1 MAKNDA
7 ILMDGIIDD
16 RVEQCI
22 PSNKRDECF
31 EFLALEQIL
40 KDEDLSFD
48 EITSGLVD
56 GRQDGG
62 IDGFYI
68 FINGHLID
76 DLKDFVWPKSS
87 VELKLVL
94 VTCKHHDTFKQATL
108 DALIA
113 TITEF
118 FDFTIHNDDLSG
130 AYNRPLLEMRDKFII
145 CYRKVSPKLNNFSID
160 VCYASR
166 GDSNEIGDEVLFR
179 SKQIEKILER
189 NFSVA
194 NTNFKFIGANELI
207 QLYRKVKNYTLELP
221 FKDILSSGERYVILT
236 KLDDYYKF
244 ITENNILKKYIFDAN
259 VRAFMGLNSVN
270 EDIKGTLEKENED
283 FWLLNNGVTI
293 LVNSAS
299 IIGKSLQADDVQI
312 VNGLQT
318 SHSIYNYFSKKNI
331 DDLDDDHRCVLVKV
345 IVTQDENL
353 RDSIIKA
360 TNNQTMVE
368 SSSLHA
374 TDKIQRDIEDILLQS
389 GLYYE
394 RRKNFYL
401 NQGISVHDLITLP
414 YLASGY
420 LALVLKSPAK
430 AISLRARTIRDE
442 EKYKII
448 FNEKTN
454 IKIWVSLAIIFK
466 EIDRCLNLNRSN
478 KSISEKFLKKWRY
491 IIGLLILA
499 KYYKKFDFN
508 VNEIISFDV
517 GLITQDEVSILLDD
531 VKDNLSSSIQNLSNA
546 NFVKILNFF
555 EKKYNIINSQA
566 VSNANPYNEKNFP
579 PVPRKTKKFHD
590 IQFINKVK
598 EILPPQ
604 PWPPFMEKEIV
615 SSLGCSPQAYFN
627 AVNYLI
633 QTGVF
638 YKQKNGVLYDTSGKV
653 VGFDETRV
661 DASTLQLK
669 ENPL

>member
-16 RVEQCI
+16 RVEQSI

-48 EITSGLVD
+48 EIMSGLVD

-87 VELKLVL
+87 VELRLVL
-94 VTCKHHDTFKQATL
+94 VTCKHHETFKQATL

-118 FDFTIHNDDLSG
+118 FDFTISNEGLSG
-130 AYNRPLLEMRDKFII
+130 AYNKHLLDMREKFIT
-145 CYRKVSPKLNNFSID
+145 CYRKVSPKLNSFSID
-160 VCYASR
+160 VFYASR
-166 GDSNEIGDEVLFR
+166 GDIEAIGEEVLLR
-179 SKQIEKILER
+179 SKQIKKILER

-194 NTNFKFIGANELI
+194 ITEFSFLGANELI
-207 QLYRKVKNYTLELP
+207 NLFRKIKNYTLELP

-236 KLDDYYKF
+236 KLNDYYKF

-270 EDIKGTLEKENED
+270 EDIRDTLETENED

-293 LVNSAS
+293 LVTSAS

-318 SHSIYNYFSKKNI
+318 SHSIYNYFSMKNSENLE
-331 DDLDDDHRCVLVKV
+331 DERCVLVKV
-345 IVTQDENL
+345 IVTQDEKL

-374 TDKIQRDIEDILLQS
+374 TDKIQRDIEEILLQS

-401 NQGISVHDLITLP
+401 NQGISVHDLVTLQ
-414 YLASGY
+414 YLACAY
-420 LALVLKSPAK
+420 VALVLKSPTK
-430 AISLRARTIRDE
+430 AVSLRPKTIRDE
-442 EKYKII
+442 EKYKLI
-448 FNEKTN
+448 FNDQVN
-454 IKIWVSLAIIFK
+454 IRVWVSLALIFK
-466 EIDRCLNLNRSN
+466 KIDKYLSLHRPRNAT
-478 KSISEKFLKKWRY
+478 SEKFLKKWRY
-491 IIGLLILA
+491 IVGLLLLA
-499 KYYKKFDFN
+499 KYYGKFDFN
-508 VNEIISFDV
+508 SNDIIAYDV
-517 GLITQDEVSILLDD
+517 TNITEVVVVDLINDIKNNISSNSLPVS
-531 VKDNLSSSIQNLSNA
+531 NFNIQ
-546 NFVKILNFF
+546 K
-555 EKKYNIINSQA
+555 IINYFETQYDVLNKQA
-566 VSNANPYNEKNFP
+566 IFKSNPYKEISYSINLGKSQPKNNLVFL
-579 PVPRKTKKFHD
+579 
-590 IQFINKVK
+590 NNVK
-598 EILPPQ
+598 ELLPPQ
-604 PWPPFMEKEIV
+604 PWPPFMQKELIKK
-615 SSLGCSPQAYFN
+615 LGCTAKEYFD
-627 AVNYLI
+627 AVNLLI
-633 QTGVF
+633 KRGDF
-638 YKQKNGVLYDTSGKV
+638 YRQKDGVLYDKNGKV
-653 VGFDETRV
+653 VGYDENRV
-661 DASTLQLK
+661 DKHTLKLK

>member
-7 ILMDGIIDD
+7 ILMDGIVDD

-40 KDEDLSFD
+40 KDEDLSFE
-48 EITSGLVD
+48 EIMSGLVD

-76 DLKDFVWPKSS
+76 DLKDFIWPKSS

-94 VTCKHHDTFKQATL
+94 VTCKHHETFKQATL

-118 FDFTIHNDDLSG
+118 FDFTIFNDELSG
-130 AYNRPLLEMRDKFII
+130 VYNKHLLDMREKFIT
-145 CYRKVSPKLNNFSID
+145 CYRKVSPKLNSFSIEI
-160 VCYASR
+160 CYASR
-166 GDSNEIGDEVLFR
+166 GNICEIGEEVLLR

-194 NTNFKFIGANELI
+194 NIIFKFLGANELI
-207 QLYRKVKNYTLELP
+207 NLYRKVKNYTLELP

-236 KLDDYYKF
+236 KLSDYYRF

-270 EDIKGTLEKENED
+270 EDIRETLETENED

-293 LVNSAS
+293 LVTSAS

-318 SHSIYNYFSKKNI
+318 SHSIYNYFSTKDPDNLQ
-331 DDLDDDHRCVLVKV
+331 DERSVLVKV
-345 IVTQDENL
+345 IVTQDEKL

-368 SSSLHA
+368 STSLHA

-401 NQGISVHDLITLP
+401 NQGVSVHELVTLQ
-414 YLASGY
+414 YLACAY
-420 LALVLKSPAK
+420 VALILKSPTK
-430 AISLRARTIRDE
+430 AVSLRPKTIRDE
-442 EKYKII
+442 EKYKLI
-448 FNEKTN
+448 FNE
-454 IKIWVSLAIIFK
+454 
-466 EIDRCLNLNRSN
+466 
-478 KSISEKFLKKWRY
+478 
-491 IIGLLILA
+491 
-499 KYYKKFDFN
+499 
-508 VNEIISFDV
+508 
-517 GLITQDEVSILLDD
+517 
-531 VKDNLSSSIQNLSNA
+531 
-546 NFVKILNFF
+546 
-555 EKKYNIINSQA
+555 
-566 VSNANPYNEKNFP
+566 
-579 PVPRKTKKFHD
+579 
-590 IQFINKVK
+590 
-598 EILPPQ
+598 
-604 PWPPFMEKEIV
+604 
-615 SSLGCSPQAYFN
+615 
-627 AVNYLI
+627 
-633 QTGVF
+633 
-638 YKQKNGVLYDTSGKV
+638 
-653 VGFDETRV
+653 
-661 DASTLQLK
+661 
-669 ENPL
+669 

>member
-40 KDEDLSFD
+40 KDEDLSFE
-48 EITSGLVD
+48 EIMSGLVD

-76 DLKDFVWPKSS
+76 DLKDFIWPKSS

-94 VTCKHHDTFKQATL
+94 VTCKHHETFKQATL

-118 FDFTIHNDDLSG
+118 FDFTIFNDELSG
-130 AYNRPLLEMRDKFII
+130 AYNKHLLDMREKFIT
-145 CYRKVSPKLNNFSID
+145 CYRKVSPKLNSFSIEI
-160 VCYASR
+160 CYASR
-166 GDSNEIGDEVLFR
+166 GNICEIGEEVLLR

-194 NTNFKFIGANELI
+194 NIIFKFLGANELI
-207 QLYRKVKNYTLELP
+207 NLYRKVKNYTLELP

-236 KLDDYYKF
+236 KLSDYYRF

-270 EDIKGTLEKENED
+270 EDIRETLETENED

-293 LVNSAS
+293 LVTSAS

-318 SHSIYNYFSKKNI
+318 SHSIYNYFSTKDPDNLQ
-331 DDLDDDHRCVLVKV
+331 DERSVLVKV
-345 IVTQDENL
+345 IVTQDEKL

-368 SSSLHA
+368 STSLHA

-401 NQGISVHDLITLP
+401 NQGVSVHELVTLQ
-414 YLASGY
+414 YLACAY
-420 LALVLKSPAK
+420 VALILKSPTK
-430 AISLRARTIRDE
+430 AVSLRPKTIRDE
-442 EKYKII
+442 EKYKLI
-448 FNEKTN
+448 FNEQVN
-454 IKIWVSLAIIFK
+454 IKVWVSLALIFK
-466 EIDRCLNLNRSN
+466 KIDKYLNLHRPKNTT
-478 KSISEKFLKKWRY
+478 SEKFLKKWRY
-491 IIGLLILA
+491 IIGLLLLA
-499 KYYKKFDFN
+499 KHYGKFDFN
-508 VNEIISFDV
+508 INEVIAYDISNITEKIIIE
-517 GLITQDEVSILLDD
+517 LIND
-531 VKDNLSSSIQNLSNA
+531 VKNNIASNSLPVSNNNL
-546 NFVKILNFF
+546 F
-555 EKKYNIINSQA
+555 NIINNFESNYNVINKQA
-566 VSNANPYNEKNFP
+566 VLNSNPYKEANYSISPGKN
-579 PVPRKTKKFHD
+579 KTRNNQDFLK
-590 IQFINKVK
+590 KVK
-598 EILPPQ
+598 EHLPPQ
-604 PWPPFMEKEIV
+604 PWPPFMERELVQKIGCTTKE
-615 SSLGCSPQAYFN
+615 YFD
-627 AVNYLI
+627 AVNLLI
-633 QTGVF
+633 QRGEF
-638 YKQKNGVLYDTSGKV
+638 YRQKNGVLYDKNGKV
-653 VGFDETRV
+653 VGYDENRV
-661 DASTLQLK
+661 DKNTLKLK